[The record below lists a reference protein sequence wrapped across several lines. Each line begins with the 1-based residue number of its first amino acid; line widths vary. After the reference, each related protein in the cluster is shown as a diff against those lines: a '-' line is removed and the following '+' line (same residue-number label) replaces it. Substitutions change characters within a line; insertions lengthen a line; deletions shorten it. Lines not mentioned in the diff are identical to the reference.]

1 MLLVITSAIP
11 VSAVHFRKAMPMNN
25 HKLPNKGQR
34 DVELR
39 LVEPAPLSI
48 VSQPLAQQSGQMR
61 MACFQVWRASADGLL
76 FGVFSPQGRK
86 NWKINN

>member
-11 VSAVHFRKAMPMNN
+11 VSAVHFRKAMPTNN

-34 DVELR
+34 DVL
-39 LVEPAPLSI
+39 LVEPSPLSI
-48 VSQPLAQQSGQMR
+48 VSQPLAQQSGRMR
-61 MACFQVWRASADGLL
+61 VACFQVWRASADGLL